1 MQESAQSVQ
10 SLAPHAS
17 PFGTSA
23 TKEGA
28 TRAKMGVSR
37 DIFWNECCKREHDP
51 CTHGY
56 VTRHLLLHVLQKGAR
71 LVQTWVRH
79 ATSFA
84 TTAAKDVMARAT
96 FRNALSPLAINRA
109 IDVSIL
115 RLMDPARNTSSKT

>member
-37 DIFWNECCKREHDP
+37 VIFWNECCKREHDP
-51 CTHGY
+51 CKVGC
-56 VTRHLLLHVLQKGAR
+56 VTRHLLLHVLQRGAR

>member
-28 TRAKMGVSR
+28 TRAKMGASR
-37 DIFWNECCKREHDP
+37 DIFWHECCKREHDP
-51 CTHGY
+51 CKHGC